1 MKRFLLLVFLVSWL
15 PGLLVANTLTRMEL
29 RSDTLQ
35 DQLIL
40 EFSNEVVEDPIIN
53 FDLSNLS
60 LRFAQTDVAEG
71 VPDMTRPEQHP
82 LIRAIRISPSN
93 DSTLV
98 DLILRSSA
106 SNLPT
111 PEITIASKSLT
122 LLLKRPPLAPAEPT
136 PEVEGLTQALD
147 ERIRSGDPFL
157 TTFTREDGSVVN
169 NAPEVMAEDNWTST
183 LLMMVLALLFI
194 LFLIYLLAWSYN
206 KFLST
211 RFRSPQN
218 RVQIKVAS
226 TYHLAPKQKVVVLDM
241 NGQLFA
247 CGITPTS
254 INLISVLQDEN
265 DQSFLKPAPEKAEP
279 PSLEQSKA
287 EFLKALEAARKH
299 TQALASEEGATA
311 PSTAPAAP
319 STSAPAAQEPPAARP
334 AEPPKASSPYQT
346 PVQPPVQEAVLA
358 TAEEAPPKNDAAEKF
373 LDRFR
378 TLKPIR

>member
-1 MKRFLLLVFLVSWL
+1 MKRFLLLVLLVSWL
-15 PGLLVANTLTRMEL
+15 PAFGVANTLTRMEL
-29 RSDTLQ
+29 RTDSLQ
-35 DQLIL
+35 DQLVL
-40 EFSNEVVEDPIIN
+40 EFSNEVIEDPIIN

-60 LRFAQTDVAEG
+60 LRFAQTRVGEG

-82 LIRAIRISPSN
+82 LIRAIRVSPSN

-98 DLILRSSA
+98 DIILKTSS

-122 LLLKRPPLAPAEPT
+122 LVLARPQGVPTEPT
-136 PEVEGLTQALD
+136 PEVDGLTQALD

-157 TTFTREDGSVVN
+157 STFTREDGTVAN
-169 NAPEVMAEDNWTST
+169 NAPEVITDDNWTST

-265 DQSFLKPAPEKAEP
+265 DQSFLKPAQQEAEP
-279 PSLEQSKA
+279 PSLEKSKA

-299 TQALASEEGATA
+299 TQALATEAAPPVATPDA
-311 PSTAPAAP
+311 PAAAQAPAAP
-319 STSAPAAQEPPAARP
+319 EPPARP
-334 AEPPKASSPYQT
+334 AEPASASPGFKT

-358 TAEEAPPKNDAAEKF
+358 TAEEAPAKSDAAEKF